1 MTLKQLIALSHSN
14 AIFIEGIPDVFMKS
28 VYAAQLVLWDIC
40 ITDLLDKLET
50 ENGEITN
57 SKKNRKLIAAF
68 ALVYESFRQTE
79 LTPVIDDLLG
89 YSNTVMH
96 QNFNYYDE
104 MLNYDKEFTE
114 ADNPNF
120 ETFDSSNKPF
130 QSPDFMQ
137 ALSDTAQTI
146 NFRLG
151 LTAAGEL
158 IIGGYL
164 FNLYHDQTVNTYI
177 TQAVY
182 KGMISATPIADLK
195 TNLKSDVI
203 GETQMLPDENIEV
216 TAKEAKSKTPKA
228 KTPGAKTEL
237 VKAETTKK
245 EQVTKNGLLGKV
257 YSPVANDVFTQVD
270 RTASKVISNGTDLK
284 YFIYSGTIVKNSRGF
299 CIERCNK
306 AYSVDETTDWINASP
321 GPIAV
326 DAETYDAVIDCG
338 GVNCR
343 HTCMFISS
351 ELYKVLVDKGSDLI
365 PA

>member
-1 MTLKQLIALSHSN
+1 MTLKQIIELSHSN

-28 VYAAQLVLWDIC
+28 VYAAQLVLWDKC
-40 ITDLLDKLET
+40 LDNLLDKLET
-50 ENGEITN
+50 EDGDITN

-104 MLNYDKEFTE
+104 MLNYDQEFTE
-114 ADNPNF
+114 AYNPNF
-120 ETFDSSNKPF
+120 ETFDSSDKPF

-137 ALSDTAQTI
+137 ALADTAQTI

-182 KGMISATPIADLK
+182 KGMISGTPIADLK

-203 GETQMLPDENIEV
+203 GETQMLPDENVEV
-216 TAKEAKSKTPKA
+216 TAKEAKA
-228 KTPGAKTEL
+228 KTPGEP
-237 VKAETTKK
+237 KAETPKK

-306 AYSVDETTDWINASP
+306 AYSVEETTDWINASP

-326 DAETYDAVIDCG
+326 DAETYDPVIDCG

-343 HTCMFISS
+343 HTCMFISR

>member
-1 MTLKQLIALSHSN
+1 MTWKQLLKLSQSN

-28 VYAAQLVLWDIC
+28 VYAAQLTLWAGCEI
-40 ITDLLDKLET
+40 LLDNLET
-50 ENGEITN
+50 EKGEISN

-68 ALVYESFRQTE
+68 AATYELFRQSTINK
-79 LTPVIDDLLG
+79 VIDDLLG
-89 YSNTVMH
+89 YSNTVLH
-96 QNFNYYDE
+96 NNFNYYDS
-104 MLNYDKEFTE
+104 MLNFDQEFAE
-114 ADNPNF
+114 ADSHDFNN
-120 ETFDSSNKPF
+120 FDSTGDRYKEK
-130 QSPDFMQ
+130 DFMQ
-137 ALSDTAQTI
+137 ALSDATESI

-151 LTAAGEL
+151 LTSAGVL
-158 IIGGYL
+158 ITGGYL
-164 FNLYHDQTVNTYI
+164 FNLYHDQSVNTYI

-182 KGMISATPIADLK
+182 KGMISGTPLTDMK

-203 GETQMLPDENIEV
+203 GETEMLPDESQAV
-216 TAKEAKSKTPKA
+216 TAKEAKAKTPKA
-228 KTPGAKTEL
+228 KSEL
-237 VKAETTKK
+237 PKK

-270 RTASKVISNGTDLK
+270 RTASKVISNATDLK
-284 YFIYSGTIVKNSRGF
+284 YFIYSGTIVRNSRGF

-306 AYSVDETTDWINASP
+306 AYSVEEAQDWINASP

-326 DAETYDAVIDCG
+326 DPETYDPVIDAG
-338 GVNCR
+338 GIFCR